1 MEVVMRRNSFQVV
14 AIILSLCLIGS
25 FVGVGYSFAADTIKI
40 GLVADITGIANAIYK
55 GQKAGMEL
63 FIEEANAKG
72 GVLGKKLELIIRDA
86 QLKPDVGANAAR
98 ELILSEK
105 CDFLFGGTSTGVGLA
120 LTKVAQ
126 EFKKIICFHTCNGE
140 GLTTTDFQP
149 YMYQVV
155 PNTGIEGRGIA
166 LALSKKPYKRYSFIG
181 PDYAYGHSQWD
192 AFQKDLKKLKPDVE
206 ILDAV
211 WVKVGETNYSPYIPT
226 LMSKKPE
233 IVYSSLWGG
242 GLSSFIKQAK
252 PFGIFK
258 NASVTSIYDLTMLK
272 ASGLEMPE
280 GLLGYTRCAFY
291 AVDTPEMKA
300 FAKKF
305 HEKYNEWPDDWA
317 IFCYD
322 GLTVL
327 TDAIKKANS
336 TDSDQLVKIIPGM
349 HYKSLTGDRYIRAED
364 HQANVG
370 IYVGYTG
377 KDPRFKDFLIL
388 KDVEEVPA
396 EKVWLPVEEV
406 KKLQAGKK

>member
-1 MEVVMRRNSFQVV
+1 MP
-14 AIILSLCLIGS
+14 C
-25 FVGVGYSFAADTIKI
+25 T
-40 GLVADITGIANAIYK
+40 
-55 GQKAGMEL
+55 
-63 FIEEANAKG
+63 
-72 GVLGKKLELIIRDA
+72 
-86 QLKPDVGANAAR
+86 
-98 ELILSEK
+98 
-105 CDFLFGGTSTGVGLA
+105 
-120 LTKVAQ
+120 
-126 EFKKIICFHTCNGE
+126 
-140 GLTTTDFQP
+140 
-149 YMYQVV
+149 
-155 PNTGIEGRGIA
+155 
-166 LALSKKPYKRYSFIG
+166 LSKKPYKRYSFIG
-181 PDYAYGHSQWD
+181 PDYAYGHSQWE

-258 NASVTSIYDLTMLK
+258 NSSVTSIYDLTMLK
-272 ASGLEMPE
+272 ASGLDMPE

-370 IYVGYTG
+370 FTSAIQ
-377 KDPRFKDFLIL
+377 
-388 KDVEEVPA
+388 A
-396 EKVWLPVEEV
+396 EDDQV
-406 KKLQAGKK
+406 